1 MAILES
7 PSACIAAEEGVI
19 AKAVL
24 MPGDPLRDCTPT
36 SCITSTVWTPSSAS
50 APPEASERM

>member
-24 MPGDPLRDCTPT
+24 MPATLCGRN
-36 SCITSTVWTPSSAS
+36 S
-50 APPEASERM
+50 